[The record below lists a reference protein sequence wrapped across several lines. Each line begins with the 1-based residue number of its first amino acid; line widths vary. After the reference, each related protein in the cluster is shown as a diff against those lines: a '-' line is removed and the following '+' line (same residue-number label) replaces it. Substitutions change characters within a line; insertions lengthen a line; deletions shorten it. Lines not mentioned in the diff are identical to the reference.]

1 MRKTIALATGIIAFA
16 LTLGAIGCAFSSEN
30 ATERGVAYNQGAT
43 PEPTAI
49 STLSVTTEPTAL
61 PTPSPTPE
69 APPPT
74 TYLLPCGPA
83 AWAPIDEPTR
93 PVLDWSR
100 NGAYILFNAG
110 NVIYRAA
117 SDGSSLNI
125 ITDADRSAD
134 IDNSS
139 EMVLGMYAEASPD
152 GSRIVYATCEYATED
167 AFRDDFSRHYFPDY
181 RDDFLSYDY
190 EIAAINMDG
199 SNPGRLTQNLA
210 IDHYPAWSPDGSA
223 IAFISGRDRNDRYHK
238 GGLKLTNS
246 DGTHVRDLHGAAFYS
261 PRWSPDGERIAFI
274 GYSSRNIGA
283 TALHTATR
291 DGGRIRDMIDAAG
304 SPSWSPDGRRLA
316 FVSATEDGLLELR
329 TIAED
334 GGDVRKVYEFD
345 KQAWNYRAM
354 GVSWSPSDSGF
365 IVATYSP
372 YPEAFVIGHDGSVI
386 QRFVESYAEWSADGE
401 RIAVVAWFGHVGYTR
416 AKPPGNVW
424 LYTVDPD
431 GSDRRE
437 LVIIGDDGEPRA
449 ANP

>member
-1 MRKTIALATGIIAFA
+1 MGLIAFA
-16 LTLGAIGCAFSSEN
+16 LTLGTVGCAFSSEPEN
-30 ATERGVAYNQGAT
+30 ATERGVAYNQGIAS
-43 PEPTAI
+43 EPTAI
-49 STLSVTTEPTAL
+49 STLSVTTEPIAL

-139 EMVLGMYAEASPD
+139 EMVLGMYAETSPD

-167 AFRDDFSRHYFPDY
+167 TFRDDFSRHYFPDY

-223 IAFISGRDRNDRYHK
+223 IAFISGGDRGDPNDRHHNV

-261 PRWSPDGERIAFI
+261 PRWSPDGERIAFV

-291 DGGRIRDMIDAAG
+291 DGGRIRDLIDAAG
-304 SPSWSPDGRRLA
+304 APSWSPDGRRLA
-316 FVSATEDGLLELR
+316 FVSAMEDGLLELR

-345 KQAWNYRAM
+345 KQAWNYRVM

-365 IVATYSP
+365 IAATYSP
-372 YPEAFVIGHDGSVI
+372 YPEALVIGHDGSVI
-386 QRFVESYAEWSADGE
+386 QRFVESYAEWSVDGE

-424 LYTVDPD
+424 LYTVAPD
-431 GSDRRE
+431 GSDRRD
-437 LVIIGDDGEPRA
+437 LVTIGDDGEPRA